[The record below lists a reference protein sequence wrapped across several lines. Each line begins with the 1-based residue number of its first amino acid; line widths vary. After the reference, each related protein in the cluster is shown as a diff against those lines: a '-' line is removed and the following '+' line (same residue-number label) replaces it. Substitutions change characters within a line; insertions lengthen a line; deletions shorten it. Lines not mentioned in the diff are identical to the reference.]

1 MVECLIDKEICTHV
15 ILSPFAGESI
25 LFRLLVKSHLYT
37 NYFKL
42 SVLNMVEIFDHDL
55 HFLRMLEL
63 LSGNAEK
70 YLVILFIS
78 WSTFNFINLK
88 LCIP

>member
-1 MVECLIDKEICTHV
+1 MIECLIDKEICTHV

-25 LFRLLVKSHLYT
+25 LFRLLEKSHLYT

-42 SVLNMVEIFDHDL
+42 SVLNMVGIFDHDL

-63 LSGNAEK
+63 LNGNVEK
-70 YLVILFIS
+70 YLVILFS
-78 WSTFNFINLK
+78 SRPSFNFINLK
-88 LCIP
+88 FCIS